1 MKFVAKI
8 VKGEMCN
15 NKSSVLKI
23 HGKTT
28 TVLRKCRGWRDEMS
42 VCIALLQYVILLI
55 FFIFYLFEEV
65 HFLLYHDP
73 CVDNEIFLLF

>member
-28 TVLRKCRGWRDEMS
+28 TVLRRMRVGEDEMS
-42 VCIALLQYVILLI
+42 VCIALLRYVILLI
-55 FFIFYLFEEV
+55 FFIFYLFCRKFI
-65 HFLLYHDP
+65 FLYYDP